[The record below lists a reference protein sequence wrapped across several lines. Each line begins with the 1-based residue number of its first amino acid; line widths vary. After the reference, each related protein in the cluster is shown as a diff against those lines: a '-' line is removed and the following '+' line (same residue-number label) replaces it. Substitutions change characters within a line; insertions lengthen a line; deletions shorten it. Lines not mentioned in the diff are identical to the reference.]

1 MAKVDFGSCYTK
13 VQKNISDT
21 TNDKIVIVLIER
33 FNAQKKS
40 TISYAF
46 YHPATGEKIDA
57 ETICKEEV
65 VVIKENVISQLNS
78 TGLDLPSILSLTDQN
93 INVFNLSDEFYTDIC
108 YCFESPNGKDIPL
121 KDRIKNFYP
130 NITLCEDGCFS
141 KGVNLDTMESIC
153 ECKFN
158 DLLRNDIIENNA
170 LLSNT
175 IGEVTEL
182 IGDSNL
188 NVLKCYKNAFNI
200 KLVRKG
206 IGAFIILGI
215 TFVEI
220 ILSLIFI
227 FYDMNEIRKY
237 LFNLTHYYIF
247 LISEKN
253 KGNKKRISNIIKNTR
268 LLTANIKAPPKK
280 ILKKGKALKNLKLS
294 VKYSH
299 QTSLNLQKS
308 ESDGKLLRFSSSKHL
323 KKMKSK
329 KSIKFKLDNDKIIN
343 DTLNAKK
350 FGNHIDIEEYL
361 KPDLDDL
368 EYDDAIKYDKR
379 TFFVFLSDRLK
390 EKQIFMDTFFNREH
404 LRPFSIKVILLLLN
418 IDLYFVINGLFYNE
432 KYISELFYST
442 EKETFFSFF
451 PRSISRFFYATLV
464 GMFISIIIDW
474 FFVEEKKIK
483 RILIREKEDPMQL
496 KYEISSNVTSIKKRY
511 NAFIFLCLFIS
522 VISWYYVSCFNSS
535 YPGVKIEWIK
545 SSITIIIIMQI
556 LSIITILLEAIL
568 RSISFKFE
576 SEKVF
581 KLKQLLS

>member
-1 MAKVDFGSCYTK
+1 
-13 VQKNISDT
+13 
-21 TNDKIVIVLIER
+21 
-33 FNAQKKS
+33 
-40 TISYAF
+40 
-46 YHPATGEKIDA
+46 
-57 ETICKEEV
+57 
-65 VVIKENVISQLNS
+65 
-78 TGLDLPSILSLTDQN
+78 
-93 INVFNLSDEFYTDIC
+93 
-108 YCFESPNGKDIPL
+108 
-121 KDRIKNFYP
+121 
-130 NITLCEDGCFS
+130 
-141 KGVNLDTMESIC
+141 
-153 ECKFN
+153 
-158 DLLRNDIIENNA
+158 
-170 LLSNT
+170 
-175 IGEVTEL
+175 
-182 IGDSNL
+182 
-188 NVLKCYKNAFNI
+188 
-200 KLVRKG
+200 
-206 IGAFIILGI
+206 
-215 TFVEI
+215 
-220 ILSLIFI
+220 
-227 FYDMNEIRKY
+227 MNEIRKY

-280 ILKKGKALKNLKLS
+280 ILKNAKTLKNLKLS

-350 FGNHIDIEEYL
+350 FGDHINIEEYL

-404 LRPFSIKVILLLLN
+404 LRPFSIKVILLLLH

-483 RILIREKEDPMQL
+483 RILIREKEDPIQL

-556 LSIITILLEAIL
+556 LSIIEILLEAIL